1 MQLQESERSIPNMSE
16 HEIQV
21 SKEKERISKVYP
33 ELSNEA

>member
-21 SKEKERISKVYP
+21 SKEKERISNVYP